1 MNFQQIS
8 YGKALRVAVNGK
20 PITPRK
26 KYEEIIQSGQT
37 PESYVQ
43 SVLSQLGI
51 GKCSVEYFKANGTS
65 FIKEGQF
72 DYSNNGSATTPAPI
86 THGVPLGGAFQG
98 LVYTGHEA
106 LLAKQYEKWYN
117 EEADKNRK
125 LRNELDEATR
135 ELNRVKNDLQLA
147 DMKKEV
153 ELQKRELDMEKASKT
168 GLDGF
173 ADTIEK
179 NPYLQTLLD
188 KIVDSFNSGG
198 KTNGIETV
206 NDPEIQKA
214 ITDATHQ
221 LVQMATNDREHFAYV
236 ALALDKLTQDKEM
249 AKYIYNWMNTPTE
262 GTQQSTVNSPPL

>member
-1 MNFQQIS
+1 MNFNNITQ
-8 YGKALRVAVNGK
+8 GKAMRISVNGRE
-20 PITPRK
+20 ITTREPHEDITGK
-26 KYEEIIQSGQT
+26 GNT
-37 PESYVQ
+37 PESYVRE
-43 SVLSQLGI
+43 VLQDLGLSR
-51 GKCSVEYFKANGTS
+51 CTVEVFRSNGSS

-72 DYSNNGSATTPAPI
+72 DYTTSGNTVAPV

-125 LRNELDEATR
+125 LRTELDEATR
-135 ELNRVKNDLQLA
+135 ELNRVKNDLQLS

-206 NDPEIQKA
+206 GDPEIQKA
-214 ITDATHQ
+214 ITDATNQ
-221 LVQMATNDREHFAYV
+221 LVQMATSDREHFAYV

-262 GTQQSTVNSPPL
+262 GSQQTAVNTPPL

>member
-26 KYEEIIQSGQT
+26 KYEEILQTGDT

-43 SVLSQLGI
+43 GILSQLGI
-51 GKCSVEYFKANGTS
+51 SKCSVEYFKANGSS

-72 DYSNNGSATTPAPI
+72 DYATNGNTSAPI
-86 THGVPLGGAFQG
+86 SHGVPLGGAFQG
-98 LVYTGHEA
+98 LIYTGHEA

-125 LRNELDEATR
+125 LRTELDEATR
-135 ELNRVKNDLQLA
+135 ELNRVKNDLQLS

-153 ELQKRELDMEKASKT
+153 ELQKRELDLEKASKT

-206 NDPEIQKA
+206 SDPEIQKA
-214 ITDATHQ
+214 ITDATNQ
-221 LVQMATNDREHFAYV
+221 LVQMATTDREHFAYV

-262 GTQQSTVNSPPL
+262 GSQQTTANTPPL

>member
-1 MNFQQIS
+1 MNFNQIS

-26 KYEEIIQSGQT
+26 KYEEILQTGDT

-43 SVLSQLGI
+43 SILSQLGI
-51 GKCSVEYFKANGTS
+51 SKCSVEYFKSNGS
-65 FIKEGQF
+65 SLIKEGQF
-72 DYSNNGSATTPAPI
+72 DYTLSGTPPVTAPAV
-86 THGVPLGGAFQG
+86 THGVPLSGAFQG

-125 LRNELDEATR
+125 LRIELDEATR
-135 ELNRVKNDLQLA
+135 ELNRVKNDLQLS

-153 ELQKRELDMEKASKT
+153 ELQKRDLDLEKASKT

-206 NDPEIQKA
+206 NDPELQSA
-214 ITDATHQ
+214 ITDATNQ
-221 LVQMATNDREHFAYV
+221 LVKLATTDREHFAYV
-236 ALALDKLTQDKEM
+236 GLALDKLASDKEM

-262 GTQQSTVNSPPL
+262 GSQQATNSPPL